1 MGANRPFQQIRY
13 PSQRHSIFPIF
24 RIHAILF
31 LLYFNSPPD
40 RRARRRSRPRDP
52 RAPPLRLLHRP
63 PPRGQRSRIPAH
75 PHSGDGA
82 GGLVLCGD
90 RARAHAPDRRPGL
103 RGGRERDQARPRA
116 GPITRLEPALRLA
129 ARSVADGDL
138 AAIDRLLRAPGRLEK
153 YAAIDGADPAAKEG
167 GRKWRLAKLNGMV
180 ENLERRREL
189 HGEAAPGETD
199 STEAEAALDATDSP
213 DFVDDP
219 AAPSS
224 ARLDIA

>member
-1 MGANRPFQQIRY
+1 MA
-13 PSQRHSIFPIF
+13 
-24 RIHAILF
+24 
-31 LLYFNSPPD
+31 
-40 RRARRRSRPRDP
+40 
-52 RAPPLRLLHRP
+52 
-63 PPRGQRSRIPAH
+63 
-75 PHSGDGA
+75 
-82 GGLVLCGD
+82 
-90 RARAHAPDRRPGL
+90 DRRPTVVSAHGD
-103 RGGRERDQARPRA
+103 ERIDLPRVQMA
-116 GPITRLEPALRLA
+116 RLEPALRLA